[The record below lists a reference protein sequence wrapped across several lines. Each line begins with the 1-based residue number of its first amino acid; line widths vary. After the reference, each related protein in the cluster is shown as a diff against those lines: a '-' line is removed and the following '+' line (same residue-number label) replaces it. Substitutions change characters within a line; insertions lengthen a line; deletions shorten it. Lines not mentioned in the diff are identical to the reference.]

1 MFIFNEKLKKGI
13 TFIYRNKNIIKI
25 IEIIFLIILPIANV
39 EYESKLYPLN
49 IKSNESLLKPK
60 TKKSAIIE

>member
-1 MFIFNEKLKKGI
+1 M
-13 TFIYRNKNIIKI
+13 YRNKNIIKI